1 MVPAVLV
8 LSVGCAPA
16 PAGSAAVS
24 PTVSGADAPATATGG
39 AAGTAGTAGQRLS
52 DAAGGSAGVGTS
64 AAPGTKREVAGT
76 SGDQAAQSTQP
87 AVASAAAGN
96 GSPSQDCLAYGQD
109 VILRGVV
116 EQPPPITKGPA
127 KKGKNKASTTTAWRF
142 RLDSPRC
149 VGAPS
154 GASEPVETM
163 ILVPLQDIAK
173 TYRKLE
179 GQHVEA
185 LGVLVGL
192 VSGSEVHVVYMVRAF
207 TPVPSTPE

>member
-1 MVPAVLV
+1 MKGLV
-8 LSVGCAPA
+8 LAVAVHSLGCFPVQ
-16 PAGSAAVS
+16 AGSAATPPVAS
-24 PTVSGADAPATATGG
+24 GSAAPTTANAGVAGAPAQGVSNGAGG
-39 AAGTAGTAGQRLS
+39 AAGSGTPETSGTQPEVAGTAG
-52 DAAGGSAGVGTS
+52 
-64 AAPGTKREVAGT
+64 
-76 SGDQAAQSTQP
+76 DQAAESKQP
-87 AVASAAAGN
+87 ARGIGAAGN
-96 GSPSQDCLAYGQD
+96 ASFSHACLPYGQD

-127 KKGKNKASTTTAWRF
+127 KKGKNKASTNTAWRF

-192 VSGSEVHVVYMVRAF
+192 VSGSDVHVVYMVRAF
-207 TPVPSTPE
+207 TPVPGTP